1 MTWKFENE
9 AVPVN
14 VFPPR
19 NLRKGPAR
27 SGNWVEVYQEQ
38 MDTTTPK
45 TVKKKKM
52 YSKELTIEE
61 VYAVHGR
68 VEHKYIS
75 KLKFN
80 SKQFTKVS
88 STGWDGLEPVTA
100 DFSINYLNIGML
112 EPFSSKL
119 EVLEMPFNNMQTIQI
134 GSASNFS
141 NLVYLDLS
149 WNYLTDLSVPQL
161 AKLETLEILNL
172 CGNRFSSFPV
182 QEDNFANIIEL
193 RLSSNRLTEKCISN
207 LTKLDSLE
215 SLYLDQNKIKA
226 IPILTTDSRGVA
238 FTQLEFLELS
248 DNPLTSETD
257 ILPLA
262 SCPQLQVLRICRT
275 KLARN
280 YKGDPPMIK
289 KYLID
294 QMGIDVV
301 RDEKSKSE
309 KPKTEYKIG
318 YKVDVSIPKIKMS
331 TVDERITQYRAEC
344 ALTGAPDRPAI
355 EAPSDV
361 HTRSVSNE
369 EKQDDKIDSTFFLTQ
384 EVTDGAV
391 NNEPEIHEDEDFGSL
406 EILDRDIDLES
417 SHIGSEVLCTDLMIL
432 NDISEL
438 KLTEDEENEY
448 KRKIDQ
454 MPTQLAF
461 DQLKKMLHATGNP
474 SKSIVLEKNERRAVR
489 NMLPEALESRRN
501 RKITHVVN
509 VDDALAGSSIKQRK
523 IAAKLFNETR
533 DTFHQLF
540 ADEIEAKI

>member
-1 MTWKFENE
+1 MPFIK
-9 AVPVN
+9 
-14 VFPPR
+14 
-19 NLRKGPAR
+19 
-27 SGNWVEVYQEQ
+27 
-38 MDTTTPK
+38 D
-45 TVKKKKM
+45 VKKKKM

-61 VYAVHGR
+61 VYAVHGN

-80 SKQFTKVS
+80 SKQFTKVG

-100 DFSINYLNIGML
+100 DFSINYLNLVML

-318 YKVDVSIPKIKMS
+318 YKVDVSIPKIKMT

-355 EAPSDV
+355 EAPSEA
-361 HTRSVSNE
+361 HTRSVPNE
-369 EKQDDKIDSTFFLTQ
+369 EKTDDKIDSTFFLTQ
-384 EVTDGAV
+384 EVIDGAV
-391 NNEPEIHEDEDFGSL
+391 NHEPEIHEDEDFGNL

-448 KRKIDQ
+448 KLKIDQ

-474 SKSIVLEKNERRAVR
+474 SKSIVLEKNERRPVR

>member
-1 MTWKFENE
+1 
-9 AVPVN
+9 
-14 VFPPR
+14 
-19 NLRKGPAR
+19 
-27 SGNWVEVYQEQ
+27 
-38 MDTTTPK
+38 
-45 TVKKKKM
+45 M

-61 VYAVHGR
+61 VYAVHGN

-80 SKQFTKVS
+80 SKQFTKVG

-100 DFSINYLNIGML
+100 DFSINYLNLVML

-141 NLVYLDLS
+141 NLVYLD
-149 WNYLTDLSVPQL
+149 
-161 AKLETLEILNL
+161 ILNL

-318 YKVDVSIPKIKMS
+318 YKVD
-331 TVDERITQYRAEC
+331 ERITQYRAEC

-355 EAPSDV
+355 EAPSD
-361 HTRSVSNE
+361 
-369 EKQDDKIDSTFFLTQ
+369 
-384 EVTDGAV
+384 A
-391 NNEPEIHEDEDFGSL
+391 
-406 EILDRDIDLES
+406 
-417 SHIGSEVLCTDLMIL
+417 
-432 NDISEL
+432 
-438 KLTEDEENEY
+438 
-448 KRKIDQ
+448 
-454 MPTQLAF
+454 
-461 DQLKKMLHATGNP
+461 
-474 SKSIVLEKNERRAVR
+474 
-489 NMLPEALESRRN
+489 
-501 RKITHVVN
+501 
-509 VDDALAGSSIKQRK
+509 
-523 IAAKLFNETR
+523 
-533 DTFHQLF
+533 DT
-540 ADEIEAKI
+540 

>member
-1 MTWKFENE
+1 
-9 AVPVN
+9 
-14 VFPPR
+14 
-19 NLRKGPAR
+19 
-27 SGNWVEVYQEQ
+27 
-38 MDTTTPK
+38 
-45 TVKKKKM
+45 
-52 YSKELTIEE
+52 
-61 VYAVHGR
+61 
-68 VEHKYIS
+68 
-75 KLKFN
+75 
-80 SKQFTKVS
+80 
-88 STGWDGLEPVTA
+88 
-100 DFSINYLNIGML
+100 
-112 EPFSSKL
+112 
-119 EVLEMPFNNMQTIQI
+119 MPFNNMQTIQI
-134 GSASNFS
+134 GLASNFS

-161 AKLETLEILNL
+161 TKLESLEILNL

-226 IPILTTDSRGVA
+226 IPILTTEARGVA
-238 FTQLEFLELS
+238 FTQLEFLDLS
-248 DNPLTSETD
+248 DNPLSSETD

-262 SCPQLQVLRICRT
+262 SCPQLQALRICRT
-275 KLARN
+275 KLARS

-331 TVDERITQYRAEC
+331 TVDERIAKYRAEF
-344 ALTGAPDRPAI
+344 ALAGAPDKPAI
-355 EAPSDV
+355 EASQSIKVSDV
-361 HTRSVSNE
+361 STPAVPNE
-369 EKQDDKIDSTFFLTQ
+369 EKPDDKLDSTFFLTQ
-384 EVTDGAV
+384 EVTDGATK
-391 NNEPEIHEDEDFGSL
+391 NEPEIHNDEDDFGSL
-406 EILDRDIDLES
+406 EILDQDIDLES

-438 KLTEDEENEY
+438 KLTEDEEKEY
-448 KRKIDQ
+448 KLKIDQ

-474 SKSIVLEKNERRAVR
+474 SKSIVLEKNEKRTVR
-489 NMLPEALESRRN
+489 NILPEALESRRN

-509 VDDALAGSSIKQRK
+509 VDEALRGSSIKQRK

>member
-1 MTWKFENE
+1 
-9 AVPVN
+9 
-14 VFPPR
+14 
-19 NLRKGPAR
+19 
-27 SGNWVEVYQEQ
+27 
-38 MDTTTPK
+38 
-45 TVKKKKM
+45 M

-61 VYAVHGR
+61 VYAVHGK
-68 VEHKYIS
+68 VEHEYIS

-80 SKQFTKVS
+80 SKQLTKVS

-100 DFSINYLNIGML
+100 DFSINYLNLVML

-134 GSASNFS
+134 GSALNFS

-161 AKLETLEILNL
+161 AKLKTLEILNL

-193 RLSSNRLTEKCISN
+193 RLSSNRLTEKCIPN
-207 LTKLDSLE
+207 LKKLDSLE

-226 IPILTTDSRGVA
+226 IPILTTESRGVA
-238 FTQLEFLELS
+238 FTQLEFLDLS
-248 DNPLTSETD
+248 ENPLTSETD

-262 SCPQLQVLRICRT
+262 SCPQLQALRICRT
-275 KLARN
+275 KLARS

-301 RDEKSKSE
+301 RDEKSRSD

-331 TVDERITQYRAEC
+331 TVDERITQYRAEF
-344 ALTGAPDRPAI
+344 ALIGAPDKPAI
-355 EAPSDV
+355 ESSNNNSDQNTKPV
-361 HTRSVSNE
+361 RMK
-369 EKQDDKIDSTFFLTQ
+369 EKTDDKIDSTFFLTQ

-391 NNEPEIHEDEDFGSL
+391 TNEPEIHNNEDDFGSL
-406 EILDRDIDLES
+406 EILDQEIDLES
-417 SHIGSEVLCTDLMIL
+417 SHIASEVLCTDLMIL

-438 KLTEDEENEY
+438 KLTDDEENEY
-448 KRKIDQ
+448 KLKIDQ

-461 DQLKKMLHATGNP
+461 DQLKKMLHTNGNP
-474 SKSIVLEKNERRAVR
+474 SKSIVLEKNKRRAVR
-489 NMLPEALESRRN
+489 NILPEALESRKN
-501 RKITHVVN
+501 KKITHVVN

-523 IAAKLFNETR
+523 IAVKLFNETR

-540 ADEIEAKI
+540 ADEIGAKI